1 MVHWHPSQLGLYE
14 KNDSYLL
21 LLGPETHEWRSLVG
35 YSPWGCKE
43 SDTTERLTR
52 RVLCESN

>member
-21 LLGPETHEWRSLVG
+21 LLGPKTHGWRSLVG
-35 YSPWGCKE
+35 YSP
-43 SDTTERLTR
+43 
-52 RVLCESN
+52 